1 MSRSQPRTPSV
12 PTLRRFGWNVSVNCP
27 KMSAFDER
35 SALCSGRQGRSD
47 AAGSESDVRSSDS
60 PVREVHVSQTANLLH
75 PLRPLRRSMLDPDGL
90 YRLIS
95 VLLMT
100 AGALAVILAA
110 VLS

>member
-1 MSRSQPRTPSV
+1 
-12 PTLRRFGWNVSVNCP
+12 
-27 KMSAFDER
+27 
-35 SALCSGRQGRSD
+35 
-47 AAGSESDVRSSDS
+47 
-60 PVREVHVSQTANLLH
+60 
-75 PLRPLRRSMLDPDGL
+75 MLDPDGL